1 MTDSTATTATTIET
15 RKRMFDAAVIAG
27 DYQNA
32 WKNYMAEQN
41 HHNAREVINLGE
53 TLLEKQY
60 ETGMSMQSPTYIR
73 HRVLIAQD
81 YLSKNP
87 EKETD
92 KLAQLRSDL
101 VEYGKR
107 TGKIQFLLFERGV
120 AKCNANQMATVT

>member
-1 MTDSTATTATTIET
+1 MTDATATTATTIET

-32 WKNYMAEQN
+32 WKNYMGEQN
-41 HHNAREVINLGE
+41 HHNAREVISLGE
-53 TLLEKQY
+53 ILLEKQY
-60 ETGMSMQSPTYIR
+60 ETGLSMQSPTYIR

-81 YLSKNP
+81 YLDKNP

-107 TGKIQFLLFERGV
+107 TGKI
-120 AKCNANQMATVT
+120 

>member
-1 MTDSTATTATTIET
+1 MKEATETTIET

-32 WKNYMAEQN
+32 WKNYMGEQN
-41 HHNAREVINLGE
+41 HHTAREVINLGE

-60 ETGMSMQSPTYIR
+60 ETGLSMQSPTYIR

-81 YLSKNP
+81 YLDKNP

-107 TGKIQFLLFERGV
+107 TGKI
-120 AKCNANQMATVT
+120 

>member
-1 MTDSTATTATTIET
+1 MTDATATTATTIET
-15 RKRMFDAAVIAG
+15 RKRMYDAAVLAG
-27 DYQNA
+27 DYQA
-32 WKNYMAEQN
+32 SWKNYMAEQN
-41 HHNAREVINLGE
+41 HHNARKVISLGE
-53 TLLEKQY
+53 TLLERQY

-81 YLSKNP
+81 YLDKNP

-107 TGKIQFLLFERGV
+107 TGKI
-120 AKCNANQMATVT
+120 

>member
-1 MTDSTATTATTIET
+1 MLFLGDKDAPLLGECYWKLWLLRQTKTVTTIET
-15 RKRMFDAAVIAG
+15 RKRMYDAAVLAR

-41 HHNAREVINLGE
+41 HHNAREVVNLGE

-60 ETGMSMQSPTYIR
+60 ETGLSMQSPTYIR

-81 YLSKNP
+81 YLDKNP

-107 TGKIQFLLFERGV
+107 TRKI
-120 AKCNANQMATVT
+120 

>member
-1 MTDSTATTATTIET
+1 MIDATATTIET

-60 ETGMSMQSPTYIR
+60 ETGLSMQSPTYIR

-107 TGKIQFLLFERGV
+107 TGKI
-120 AKCNANQMATVT
+120 